1 MVEAEK
7 VGSISSGEVYH
18 TVGTLDQQIKD
29 FHEVGIVFPYLV
41 DVEQVAE
48 MRLKDISLSWTRTSI
63 APVAIRGGK
72 TILVKKSPLMNP
84 DMARVVVATHK
95 AGKYL
100 EIPGVYD
107 SFSQI
112 AKDQLGMEPEDR
124 TASELSGD
132 GEFDIDVDIDEA
144 KFLFGKQR
152 RPYFERFVT
161 SGTIPLENLSTD
173 SKVGAINHLWF
184 YYPQYRSFLDC
195 SSRNLSNDIYAFGVL
210 RAGRASAKNLG
221 YSLTEV
227 VNANSEAI
235 LYVLD
240 KKGLS
245 GIVDVV
251 MNPLVKELSKR
262 LRNNQ

>member
-18 TVGTLDQQIKD
+18 TVGTLDQQIKV
-29 FHEVGIVFPYLV
+29 FHEVG
-41 DVEQVAE
+41 
-48 MRLKDISLSWTRTSI
+48 I

-124 TASELSGD
+124 TALELSGE
-132 GEFDIDVDIDEA
+132 GNFDIGVDIDEA

-184 YYPQYRSFLDC
+184 YDPRDGSYLCCGDGC
-195 SSRNLSNDIYAFGVL
+195 LGGGNDAFGVL
-210 RAGRASAKNLG
+210 RAGGASAKNLG
-221 YSLTEV
+221 YSLTEI

-245 GIVDVV
+245 GIVDAVKE
-251 MNPLVKELSKR
+251 PLLIELSKR